1 MNRGLSISNLSLE
14 SLCTDNNPPPAPTT
28 RPTTARPGND
38 TVTREWHNFTRD
50 DIKKHMSKN
59 KSVINKSVIDKKSAY
74 KYLSIKT
81 DFESDSDNE
90 WIAPPPPSSIR

>member
-1 MNRGLSISNLSLE
+1 MNRGLSISNLSWE
-14 SLCTDNNPPPAPTT
+14 GLCTDNNPPPAPTS
-28 RPTTARPGND
+28 RPMTARPGNAAK
-38 TVTREWHNFTRD
+38 TREWHNFTRD
-50 DIKKHMSKN
+50 DIKKHMSK
-59 KSVINKSVIDKKSAY
+59 KKPVIDKKSAY